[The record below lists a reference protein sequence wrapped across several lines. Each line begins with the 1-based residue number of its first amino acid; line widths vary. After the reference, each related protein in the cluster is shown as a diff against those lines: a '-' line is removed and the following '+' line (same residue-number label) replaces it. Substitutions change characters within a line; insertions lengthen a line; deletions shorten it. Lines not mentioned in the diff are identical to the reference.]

1 MGEKLVVVE
10 STARLHFGI
19 VNPFSRER
27 RRFISVGLAIDA
39 PRTRVVVE
47 HHDKLSVVGCRAVEV
62 YERIQ
67 RLSRRY
73 GPLKGLVRIEEC
85 IPEHVG
91 LGSTTQLL
99 LAAATGLLTYNNID
113 FDVIEVAR
121 LMGLGRVSGVGTYA
135 FMYGG
140 FIVDTG
146 VYEGRDFPKL
156 LLRLDFPEEWAF
168 ILITPRGRGLD
179 EAGEQIAFTT
189 APAVP
194 QELPWKAAFVLFTR
208 LIPAIIERNFEEFA
222 LALSDLQRT
231 VGEMF
236 SSLQGGIYSPWSTK
250 YIELLLNMGV
260 KGVGQSSWG
269 PTVYGVVESLDEA
282 LEVAEKI
289 KGLVDETTTIRVC
302 RARNRGAIVRVL
314 THST

>member
-1 MGEKLVVVE
+1 MGKRLVVVE
-10 STARLHFGI
+10 SFARLHFGI
-19 VNPFSRER
+19 VNPFSKER
-27 RRFISVGLAIDA
+27 RKFISAGLAIDS
-39 PRTRVVVE
+39 PRTRVIVE
-47 HHDKLSVVGCRAVEV
+47 HYDKLSVVGCRAVEV
-62 YERIQ
+62 YERIHK
-67 RLSRRY
+67 LSRRY

-99 LAAATGLLTYNNID
+99 LAVATGLLTYNNVD
-113 FDVIEVAR
+113 FNVIEVAK
-121 LMGLGRVSGVGTYA
+121 LMGLGRVSGIGTYA
-135 FMYGG
+135 FMHGG
-140 FIVDTG
+140 FIVDAG
-146 VYEGRDFPKL
+146 VHEGRDFPKL
-156 LLRLDFPEEWAF
+156 LLRLDFPEEWTF
-168 ILITPRGRGLD
+168 ILITPRDRGLD
-179 EAGEQIAFTT
+179 ETSEQTVFTT
-189 APAVP
+189 APVVP
-194 QELPWKAAFVLFTR
+194 QELPWKAAFILFTR

-236 SSLQGGIYSPWSTK
+236 SSLQGGIYSPLSTK